1 MLKRK
6 QAGKLV
12 WGQDRDPLPQEGL
25 PSRGQATYQTGRRE
39 VV

>member
-1 MLKRK
+1 MLRGK

-25 PSRGQATYQTGRRE
+25 PSRGQTTNETGRRE